1 MSGSQSSL
9 REANLALVRRFFTC
23 FAAGDLGT
31 LREEVIAPD
40 VVWHVPGRHPLSG
53 THRGVDQMLAF
64 FAQLGTS
71 GFQADVQFLQAD
83 DERVVDVHR
92 GWSVRGDGSDID
104 LVWVLVYRI
113 EDGRIT
119 EARNF
124 VSDQAAADTFF
135 LNAHPLAP
143 LPDRLAAG

>member
-1 MSGSQSSL
+1 MSDSQPS
-9 REANLALVRRFFTC
+9 RTEANLALVRTFFAC
-23 FAAGDLGT
+23 FAAGDLDT
-31 LREEVIAPD
+31 LRKEVLAPD

-64 FAQLGTS
+64 FAQLGSS
-71 GFQADVQFLQAD
+71 GFQAEVQFLQAD

-92 GWSVRGDGSDID
+92 GWSGRKDGSDID
-104 LVWVLVYRI
+104 LDWVLVYRI
-113 EDGRIT
+113 ENGRIT

-143 LPDRLAAG
+143 LPDRLAAV

>member
-1 MSGSQSSL
+1 MSDSRLSRS
-9 REANLALVRRFFTC
+9 EANLAVVRRFFAC
-23 FAAGDLGT
+23 FAAGDLDA
-31 LREEVIAPD
+31 LREEVLAPD

-53 THRGVDQMLAF
+53 THRGVEQMLAF
-64 FAQLGTS
+64 FVQLGAS
-71 GFQADVQFLQAD
+71 GFQADLQFLQAD

-92 GWSVRGDGSDID
+92 GWSSRKDGSDID

-113 EDGRIT
+113 ENGRIT

-135 LNAHPLAP
+135 LNAHPLAA
-143 LPDRLAAG
+143 LPDRLASV